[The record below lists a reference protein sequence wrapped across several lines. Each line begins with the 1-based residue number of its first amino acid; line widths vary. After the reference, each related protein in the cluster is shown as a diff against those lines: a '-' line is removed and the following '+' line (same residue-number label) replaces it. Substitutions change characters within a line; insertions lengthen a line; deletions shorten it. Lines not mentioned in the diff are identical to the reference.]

1 MPRIFFTGVSLYLNT
16 LDSRPGP
23 HWTDM
28 LYHNSQPHHDEVF
41 KVETLLETVV
51 RVGLGFLTVSLRLNS
66 EAIFGELDSTEGLL
80 AS

>member
-1 MPRIFFTGVSLYLNT
+1 M
-16 LDSRPGP
+16 
-23 HWTDM
+23 
-28 LYHNSQPHHDEVF
+28 F

-80 AS
+80 ASGWAAW